1 MKPRRL
7 NRASSDACR
16 ATTTSSCRCRSA
28 GTTGPTRHAHF
39 LAYHGPLTGLINRAG
54 LRVGLVHMLAES
66 RRNQSLMAVF
76 NLDLDRFKVINDSL
90 GHAAG
95 DHVLRETAQRLRTS
109 VRDSDFV
116 ARLGGDEFVVV
127 VGELSDPNQAA
138 RIARK
143 IIEQVGTPIPHT
155 GQRLHTGCSIGI
167 ALHPGGVDTPDELI
181 KQADQAMYAA
191 KQSGRGNFH
200 YYDESLGLKAAQRL
214 SLEIRLREAVTNG
227 QFVLHYQPVMID
239 GGRPRLAG
247 FEALV
252 RWHDGE
258 RLVPPDEFI
267 PVAEETGL
275 IVPLGRWVRGEA
287 CRQMR
292 AWQQRFGLGAE
303 IGISVNVSARQIVDG
318 DFAAQV
324 DRALAESGLAPA
336 ALVLEVTES
345 LYMRVEPA
353 VNVESL
359 QYR

>member
-167 ALHPGGVDTPDELI
+167 
-181 KQADQAMYAA
+181 
-191 KQSGRGNFH
+191 
-200 YYDESLGLKAAQRL
+200 
-214 SLEIRLREAVTNG
+214 
-227 QFVLHYQPVMID
+227 
-239 GGRPRLAG
+239 
-247 FEALV
+247 
-252 RWHDGE
+252 
-258 RLVPPDEFI
+258 
-267 PVAEETGL
+267 
-275 IVPLGRWVRGEA
+275 
-287 CRQMR
+287 
-292 AWQQRFGLGAE
+292 
-303 IGISVNVSARQIVDG
+303 SVNVSARQIVDG

>member
-191 KQSGRGNFH
+191 K
-200 YYDESLGLKAAQRL
+200 
-214 SLEIRLREAVTNG
+214 
-227 QFVLHYQPVMID
+227 
-239 GGRPRLAG
+239 
-247 FEALV
+247 
-252 RWHDGE
+252 
-258 RLVPPDEFI
+258 
-267 PVAEETGL
+267 
-275 IVPLGRWVRGEA
+275 
-287 CRQMR
+287 
-292 AWQQRFGLGAE
+292 
-303 IGISVNVSARQIVDG
+303 
-318 DFAAQV
+318 
-324 DRALAESGLAPA
+324 
-336 ALVLEVTES
+336 
-345 LYMRVEPA
+345 
-353 VNVESL
+353 
-359 QYR
+359 